1 MLYALLYSVIKEAVP
16 IEPKQPR
23 HISTD
28 GVKSTAGA
36 TGQPVPNKKKPKRK
50 HHPVAAFFRFIGCL
64 LCVCVMAASVG
75 GVLLSM
81 YIVQVTANDGDVLDL
96 DNQKNKQTTIVY
108 DKNSDEY
115 ATLTKGEN
123 RIWRELSAM
132 PENLQHAVIAIED
145 KDFYNEPG
153 INIKRTIGAALN
165 EFTDH
170 ALYGS
175 QQGAST
181 LEQQLIKNLT
191 GDNETDKMRKVREIF
206 RALGL
211 SNKYSKETVLEAY
224 LNTIPLTGIVC
235 GMEAGANEYFGKHVE
250 DLTLSECAV
259 LASITKNPTKYNPFT
274 NPEQLM
280 KRRNHVLYEMY
291 NQGYI
296 TEDEYNS
303 ATAETIKVVESK
315 GGAENVT
322 RTSNNSYFTDALY
335 YELLNDLQEKANY
348 TAEEASSLIF
358 NGGLRV
364 YSTVDPKVQSVIE
377 EELYNADDAI
387 PALWH
392 EAPVALRDYPADT
405 SSWDDVQYDEA
416 TGLPVTKDG
425 YAVYGVE
432 DIPVYADDAETE
444 LKKGTSTDPNY
455 PNDDTVYL
463 CVYEKVR
470 TESSA
475 AILDYNGNILGIGGG
490 IGEKQY
496 DLGTN
501 RATVPHPVSYTHLTL
516 PTKA

>member
-36 TGQPVPNKKKPKRK
+36 TGQPVPKKKKPKRK
-50 HHPVAAFFRFIGCL
+50 CHPVAAFFRFIGCL

-115 ATLTKGEN
+115 ATPTKGEN

-211 SNKYSKETVLEAY
+211 SNNCL
-224 LNTIPLTGIVC
+224 
-235 GMEAGANEYFGKHVE
+235 
-250 DLTLSECAV
+250 
-259 LASITKNPTKYNPFT
+259 
-274 NPEQLM
+274 
-280 KRRNHVLYEMY
+280 LY
-291 NQGYI
+291 
-296 TEDEYNS
+296 
-303 ATAETIKVVESK
+303 
-315 GGAENVT
+315 
-322 RTSNNSYFTDALY
+322 TSPS
-335 YELLNDLQEKANY
+335 
-348 TAEEASSLIF
+348 
-358 NGGLRV
+358 
-364 YSTVDPKVQSVIE
+364 P
-377 EELYNADDAI
+377 
-387 PALWH
+387 
-392 EAPVALRDYPADT
+392 RD
-405 SSWDDVQYDEA
+405 
-416 TGLPVTKDG
+416 
-425 YAVYGVE
+425 
-432 DIPVYADDAETE
+432 
-444 LKKGTSTDPNY
+444 
-455 PNDDTVYL
+455 
-463 CVYEKVR
+463 
-470 TESSA
+470 
-475 AILDYNGNILGIGGG
+475 
-490 IGEKQY
+490 
-496 DLGTN
+496 
-501 RATVPHPVSYTHLTL
+501 
-516 PTKA
+516 